1 MAEANHQ
8 GFFDRAAD
16 IDRQWEDAEKQ
27 CQDLVQELTLLQTR
41 GSKLCL
47 AIVGLPRV
55 WGHLFEGMRIAIIC
69 HTEMARQLAA
79 LRATMSF
86 VAQSILGCSPSEA
99 F

>member
-41 GSKLCL
+41 ESELCL

-69 HTEMARQLAA
+69 HTEMAR
-79 LRATMSF
+79 
-86 VAQSILGCSPSEA
+86 
-99 F
+99 